1 MPDALDLPRKSGL
14 GMIGKNIGNYRFSE
28 KIGEGG
34 VGEVYRATDLLLNR
48 PVAMKALRGDLAS
61 QPKLLERF
69 RSEAQTLAQ
78 LNHSNIATL
87 YTLIREDDTFWMVME
102 YVEGQT
108 FAELIRRSGQM
119 EVAHALPLFFQA
131 LDGIGYA
138 HERGIIHRDIKGSNM
153 MLNTRDVVKVMDFGI
168 ARALGSD
175 RLTRHGHMVGTL
187 QYMSPE
193 QVRGKDSD
201 ARSDIYSLGILLF
214 DLLTGRVPFKRA
226 NDFELMQDQISR
238 PAPSPREFEPSIPAP
253 IARAMMRALEKD
265 PAARFDSTQE
275 FRAALE
281 TGAAGIALDSIRPPT
296 DEHDHTTPELRAK
309 HSIPMEAEATSVI
322 ENPADDA
329 DDAIE
334 GSELPTRTEAAGEG
348 SGEFAVSPSLFA
360 RMNVA
365 ATWRHTAIA
374 AAVLVL
380 AIGANILYAHPR
392 IAALTSA
399 GSPRSTPAAA
409 PLETVTET
417 ETEAGEAE
425 IPLAVFDREA
435 SDAFGLPI
443 ALANPAMMA
452 AAPAPVA
459 EVVERAEAA
468 EPAPKASEKTA
479 GPTKKSARGAA
490 PESRAAKSAAKR
502 RQAAQAAPK
511 KWTTRQ
517 KPPEADKEVK
527 EWVIRR

>member
-1 MPDALDLPRKSGL
+1 
-14 GMIGKNIGNYRFSE
+14 MIGKNIGNYRFSE

-34 VGEVYRATDLLLNR
+34 VGEVYKATDLLLNR
-48 PVAMKALRGDLAS
+48 PVAMKALRSDLAS

-87 YTLIREDDTFWMVME
+87 YTLIREDDAFWMVME

-153 MLNTRDVVKVMDFGI
+153 MLNTQDVVKVMDFGI

-238 PAPSPREFEPSIPAP
+238 PPPSPRDFEPSIPEP
-253 IARAMMRALEKD
+253 IAQAVLRALEKD
-265 PAARFDSTQE
+265 PAGRFDSTQE
-275 FRAALE
+275 FRASLVA
-281 TGAAGIALDSIRPPT
+281 GAEGIALDSIAPP
-296 DEHDHTTPELRAK
+296 
-309 HSIPMEAEATSVI
+309 
-322 ENPADDA
+322 
-329 DDAIE
+329 
-334 GSELPTRTEAAGEG
+334 
-348 SGEFAVSPSLFA
+348 SGEHERILVAFAV
-360 RMNVA
+360 
-365 ATWRHTAIA
+365 THWRRPVRT
-374 AAVLVL
+374 
-380 AIGANILYAHPR
+380 
-392 IAALTSA
+392 
-399 GSPRSTPAAA
+399 GSRY
-409 PLETVTET
+409 
-417 ETEAGEAE
+417 
-425 IPLAVFDREA
+425 
-435 SDAFGLPI
+435 
-443 ALANPAMMA
+443 
-452 AAPAPVA
+452 
-459 EVVERAEAA
+459 
-468 EPAPKASEKTA
+468 
-479 GPTKKSARGAA
+479 
-490 PESRAAKSAAKR
+490 
-502 RQAAQAAPK
+502 
-511 KWTTRQ
+511 
-517 KPPEADKEVK
+517 
-527 EWVIRR
+527 